1 MRIFT
6 IIFIMF
12 FSSILLGNRF
22 YKKAQINYSM
32 VQMKEAL
39 SNLDDAINRVDND
52 KETLIKIYALKAKI
66 YIGISKKD
74 QAKKQYVKILF
85 INNDYEMD
93 ENESPKILSY
103 FKTVK
108 DEFLESLTVKLDTP
122 EISMTTVKAIDFK
135 RNHPIKVDITNM
147 SAARDAKI
155 YYRQLGQLNYKK
167 SDLTQ
172 TIEDEFEGYLPIPV
186 EFPTQSFMVEYYV
199 GVTDFSGNI
208 IVSSPDAQ
216 NPYLLKVNVK
226 NVDFSQNGDALKGD
240 SILNK
245 WWFWT
250 GVGVV
255 VVGAGAGAYYLTK

>member
-39 SNLDDAINRVDND
+39 NNLDDAINRVDND
-52 KETLIKIYALKAKI
+52 KETLIKIYILKAKI
-66 YIGISKKD
+66 YIGISKKE

-103 FKTVK
+103 FNTVK
-108 DEFLESLTVKLDTP
+108 SEFLESLTVKLDNP
-122 EISMTTVKAIDFK
+122 IISMTTVKSIDFK
-135 RNHPIKVDITNM
+135 RNHPIQVEITNM

-155 YYRQLGQLNYKK
+155 YYRQLGHLNYKK

-172 TIEDEFEGYLPIPV
+172 TIEDDFEGYLPIPI

-199 GVTDFSGNI
+199 GVTDFAGNI
-208 IVSSPDAQ
+208 IASSPDAK
-216 NPYLLKVNVK
+216 NPYTLKINVK
-226 NVDFSQNGDALKGD
+226 KVDFSQDGKSISND
-240 SILNK
+240 SVLNK
-245 WWFWT
+245 WWFWA

-255 VVGAGAGAYYLTK
+255 VVGAGAGAYFITK